1 MNHRSIIF
9 IISSLLQISFTS
21 FGQVREVKFNTIDSL
36 LHQSPDV
43 PIVVNF
49 WATWC
54 KPCVQELPYFEEL
67 NKNYSALGI
76 KMVMVSLDFKRDL
89 ESRVKPFVQK
99 NNMAS
104 EVLLLNEPDY
114 NSWINRVDSS
124 WSGAIPA
131 TVIISKNKKEFFE
144 KEFSSYTELEDRIKP
159 YIQSLKKT
167 NQ

>member
-1 MNHRSIIF
+1 MNHRILIF
-9 IISSLLQISFTS
+9 ILSSLLPLSFTS
-21 FGQVREVKFNTIDSL
+21 SAQVREVKFNTIDSL
-36 LHQSPDV
+36 LHLSPDM
-43 PIVVNF
+43 PVVINF

-67 NKNYSALGI
+67 HKNYSASGV
-76 KMVMVSLDFKRDL
+76 KVVMVSLDFKREL
-89 ESRVKPFVQK
+89 ESRLKPFVQK

-131 TVIISKNKKEFFE
+131 TVIISKGKKEFFE
-144 KEFSSYTELEDRIKP
+144 KEFSSYAELENSLKLHIH
-159 YIQSLKKT
+159 SLKKS
-167 NQ
+167 N

>member
-1 MNHRSIIF
+1 MNYRTLLFFFLPFF
-9 IISSLLQISFTS
+9 ITLNSSA
-21 FGQVREVKFNTIDSL
+21 QVREVKFNTIDSL
-36 LHQSPDV
+36 LHLSPEN
-43 PIVVNF
+43 PIVLNF

-67 NKNYSALGI
+67 NKNYSASGV
-76 KMVMVSLDFKRDL
+76 KVVMVSLDFKR
-89 ESRVKPFVQK
+89 EIETRVKPFVLK

-114 NSWINRVDSS
+114 NSWINRVDST

-131 TVIISKNKKEFFE
+131 TVIISKDKKDFFE
-144 KEFSSYTELEDRIKP
+144 KEFSSYAELENSIRP
-159 YIQSLKKT
+159 YIKSSIKT